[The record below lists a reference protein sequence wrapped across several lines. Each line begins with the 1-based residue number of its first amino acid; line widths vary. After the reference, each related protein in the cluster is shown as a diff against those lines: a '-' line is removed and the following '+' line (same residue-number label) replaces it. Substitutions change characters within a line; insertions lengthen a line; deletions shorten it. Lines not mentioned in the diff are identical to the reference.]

1 MSHGS
6 RQPLLA
12 EHFLPTVQR
21 VDILPG
27 TVEEEWCSEG
37 THAFQ
42 LSYERGKLYTWR
54 IYRKAEDFQELHS
67 QLQEFDSQPSLHLS
81 TDPESRL
88 INFEDY
94 LRSLIQVPTLRLSPP
109 FLHFIEVS
117 TLSFH
122 SKSEKWKEGFV
133 FKRTG
138 GYLASEHI
146 CCDLYKYLSRF
157 QKRWLVLRDESLS
170 YLVRPEQRN
179 LREHLSFRR
188 GLRVVCGADTG
199 YEDGVMVESST
210 RRFYFRAGTVEAA
223 KEWNFQINLAYSRS
237 EWSRGEFRY
246 RSSFPVRSGNLAK
259 WYVDGED
266 YFRDVCDALLA
277 AKDAVFITDW
287 WLSPELSLKRPGANS
302 KVMDVLRT
310 LAERKVK
317 VCIHVYKE
325 VSFALALNSAH
336 TKKTL
341 QECGARVIRHP
352 HRSVVG
358 SQFLWSHHEKMVI
371 IDSSQ
376 AFIGGL
382 DLCFGRW
389 DTNQHPLIDYSGEVW
404 PGIDY
409 SNCRVAD
416 FSNVEEWE
424 VDSIER
430 EQVPRMPWH
439 DIAVMV
445 KGPVAND
452 IALRFTELWN
462 FVMSDFTQH
471 YRNNKEL
478 LQPSMPQTRR
488 SSSVR
493 SFRRPNNTVVQTAP
507 AKPSKIDLTALENV
521 EMRTKVTRA
530 VPTAKVLPHSFN
542 TESDEI
548 YRENL
553 LTRQASTIRSF
564 RAPQPSFTRSEDA
577 EIAEETKEAAELRE
591 DQLQGEEQF
600 ARQLLA
606 HDEKRQ
612 DQVGRCE
619 AQLVVS
625 CGLWSYG
632 SATEMS
638 IFSAYLH
645 LIGEAD
651 HFIYIENQ
659 FFISSTAG
667 EPVQNT
673 IAEALVERIKVAHK
687 EGAAF
692 KVMVVMPLLPA
703 FEGSVEDQAA
713 KVLRVQLHWEY
724 ATISRSP
731 NSLFARLRKAG
742 IERPEDYI
750 GFYGLRTHALMDR
763 PVTEIVYVHS
773 KLMITDDKY
782 ALIGSA
788 NINDRSMVG
797 DRDSEVAVKGQ
808 IDGNPGLRRNR
819 LHSRRK
825 KRESVDIRA
834 FPSYPHISR
843 TAGRSGFRA
852 AQRPTESCLH
862 CAPPS
867 PSGRKCQSDQHS
879 TVSRLIRVLPR

>member
-1 MSHGS
+1 MELPGVTQKHSS
-6 RQPLLA
+6 RDPLLA
-12 EHFLPTVQR
+12 ETFVPVIQR
-21 VDILPG
+21 VEILPG
-27 TVEEEWCSEG
+27 TVEEKWCSEG
-37 THAFQ
+37 TQAFQ

-54 IYRKAEDFQELHS
+54 IYRKVEDFKELHS
-67 QLQEFDSQPSLHLS
+67 QLQTLDSRLCLHLS
-81 TDPESRL
+81 GDHESRL
-88 INFEDY
+88 INFEEY
-94 LRSLIQVPTLRLSPP
+94 LRSVIQIPSLRLSRP
-109 FLHFIEVS
+109 FLDFIEVS
-117 TLSFH
+117 SLSFR
-122 SKSEKWKEGFV
+122 SKSEKWKEGYV

-146 CCDLYKYLSRF
+146 CCDLYKYLRRF

-170 YLVRPEQRN
+170 YLARPEQVN
-179 LREHLSFRR
+179 LHEHLSFRR
-188 GLRVVCGADTG
+188 GLRVICGPETG
-199 YEDGVMVESST
+199 YKDGVMVESST
-210 RRFYFRAGTVEAA
+210 RRFFFRAGCEEAA
-223 KEWNFQINLAYSRS
+223 HEWEHQINLAYSRS

-246 RSSFPVRSGNLAK
+246 RSSFPVRSGNFAK

-277 AKDAVFITDW
+277 AKGAVYITDW
-287 WLSPELSLKRPGANS
+287 WLSPEMSLKRPGANVR
-302 KVMDVLRT
+302 VMDVLRT
-310 LAERKVK
+310 IAQRKVK
-317 VCIHVYKE
+317 IRIHVYKE
-325 VSFALALNSAH
+325 VSFALALDSHH
-336 TKKTL
+336 TKKIL

-371 IDSSQ
+371 IDSTQ

-389 DTNQHPLIDYSGEVW
+389 DTSQHPLTDYSGSMW

-416 FSNVEEWE
+416 FSNVSDWE
-424 VDSIER
+424 ADSIDR

-445 KGPVAND
+445 KGPVASD
-452 IALRFTELWN
+452 ISLRFTELWN

-478 LQPSMPQTRR
+478 LQPSMPQSRR

-493 SFRRPNNTVVQTAP
+493 SMKRPNNTFVQTTP
-507 AKPSKIDLTALENV
+507 AKPSKIDISRLENV
-521 EMRTKVTRA
+521 EMGTKFTRA
-530 VPTAKVLPHSFN
+530 VPTSKVVPRILR
-542 TESDEI
+542 TESDEL

-553 LTRQASTIRSF
+553 LTRQATTIRSF
-564 RAPQPSFTRSEDA
+564 RVPQSSFLRSEDA
-577 EIAEETKEAAELRE
+577 EIAEETKEAEELRE
-591 DQLQGEEQF
+591 DQLQGDEQF

-606 HDEKRQ
+606 HEEKHL
-612 DQVGRCE
+612 DQMGGCE

-632 SATEMS
+632 CVTEMS

-667 EPVQNT
+667 EPVKNT

-687 EGAAF
+687 EKSPF
-692 KVMVVMPLLPA
+692 KVIIVMPLLPA

-731 NSLFARLRKAG
+731 QSLFSRLREAG
-742 IERPEDYI
+742 IEQPEDYI
-750 GFYGLRTHALMDR
+750 GFYGLRTHALMDK

-797 DRDSEVAVKGQ
+797 DRDSEVAVKRLDRWLYRTPQ
-808 IDGNPGLRRNR
+808 RQNLYWEARRCG
-819 LHSRRK
+819 SQ
-825 KRESVDIRA
+825 
-834 FPSYPHISR
+834 PSR
-843 TAGRSGFRA
+843 TPFECTYFRNYSA
-852 AQRPTESCLH
+852 NQT
-862 CAPPS
+862 
-867 PSGRKCQSDQHS
+867 
-879 TVSRLIRVLPR
+879 